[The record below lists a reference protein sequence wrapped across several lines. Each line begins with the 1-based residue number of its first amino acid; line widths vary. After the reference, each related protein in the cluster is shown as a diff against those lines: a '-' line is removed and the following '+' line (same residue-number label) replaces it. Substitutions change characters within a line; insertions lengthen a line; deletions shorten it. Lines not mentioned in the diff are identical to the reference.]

1 MFPGAGFWGAIGR
14 IASKHIKVVAGTRS
28 FKSRPKISNCK
39 DEEESMNAT
48 ENESDQ
54 EEMDTK
60 EGMSYN
66 DGLCL
71 ALTSTIVWF
80 VHIKEARVQ

>member
-1 MFPGAGFWGAIGR
+1 VFPGAGFWGAIGR
-14 IASKHIKVVAGTRS
+14 IASKHIKVVTGTRS
-28 FKSRPKISNCK
+28 SKSRPKISNCK

-60 EGMSYN
+60 EGMSCNGDLYLAWTCTMFE
-66 DGLCL
+66 LC
-71 ALTSTIVWF
+71 ALR
-80 VHIKEARVQ
+80 KLE

>member
-1 MFPGAGFWGAIGR
+1 VFPGTGFWDAIGR
-14 IASKHIKVVAGTRS
+14 IASKHIKVVTGTRS
-28 FKSRPKISNCK
+28 SKSRPKISNCK

-66 DGLCL
+66 GGLYL
-71 ALTSTIVWF
+71 ARTSTMF
-80 VHIKEARVQ
+80 ELCALRKLE

>member
-1 MFPGAGFWGAIGR
+1 MFPGSGFWGAIGR
-14 IASKHIKVVAGTRS
+14 IASKHIKVVSGTRS
-28 FKSRPKISNCK
+28 AKTRPKILNSK

-60 EGMSYN
+60 EGTLSLVTVSVTYFEM
-66 DGLCL
+66 
-71 ALTSTIVWF
+71 
-80 VHIKEARVQ
+80 

>member
-28 FKSRPKISNCK
+28 SKSRPKISNCK
-39 DEEESMNAT
+39 HEEESMNAI

-66 DGLCL
+66 ASLYL
-71 ALTSTIVWF
+71 ASTSTMFELRI
-80 VHIKEARVQ
+80 

>member
-1 MFPGAGFWGAIGR
+1 MFPGAGFWSAIGR
-14 IASKHIKVVAGTRS
+14 IASKHIKVVTGTRS
-28 FKSRPKISNCK
+28 SKSRPKISNCK
-39 DEEESMNAT
+39 DEEESMNAA

-66 DGLCL
+66 GGLYPAC
-71 ALTSTIVWF
+71 TSTMF
-80 VHIKEARVQ
+80 ELCTLRKLE

>member
-1 MFPGAGFWGAIGR
+1 MFPGSGFWGAIGR
-14 IASKHIKVVAGTRS
+14 IASKHIKVVTGTRS
-28 FKSRPKISNCK
+28 SKSRPKISNCK

-60 EGMSYN
+60 EGMCFIMAVKY
-66 DGLCL
+66 L
-71 ALTSTIVWF
+71 F
-80 VHIKEARVQ
+80 

>member
-14 IASKHIKVVAGTRS
+14 IASKHIKVVTGTRS
-28 FKSRPKISNCK
+28 SKSRPKISNCK

-60 EGMSYN
+60 EGMSY
-66 DGLCL
+66 DCGLYL
-71 ALTSTIVWF
+71 AWTYTMFELCT
-80 VHIKEARVQ
+80 

>member
-1 MFPGAGFWGAIGR
+1 MFPGSGFWGAIGR
-14 IASKHIKVVAGTRS
+14 IASKHIKVVTGTRS
-28 FKSRPKISNCK
+28 AKTRPKILNSK

-60 EGMSYN
+60 EGTLSLVTVSVTYFEM
-66 DGLCL
+66 
-71 ALTSTIVWF
+71 
-80 VHIKEARVQ
+80 

>member
-1 MFPGAGFWGAIGR
+1 MFPGSGFWGAIGR
-14 IASKHIKVVAGTRS
+14 IASKHIKVVTGTRS
-28 FKSRPKISNCK
+28 AKTRPKILNSK

-60 EGMSYN
+60 EGTLSLVTVSVTYFEMWRIGSN
-66 DGLCL
+66 QL
-71 ALTSTIVWF
+71 
-80 VHIKEARVQ
+80 

>member
-1 MFPGAGFWGAIGR
+1 MFPGSGFWGAIGR
-14 IASKHIKVVAGTRS
+14 IASKHIKVATGTRS
-28 FKSRPKISNCK
+28 AKTRPKIFNSK

-60 EGMSYN
+60 EGTLSLVTVSVTYFEM
-66 DGLCL
+66 
-71 ALTSTIVWF
+71 
-80 VHIKEARVQ
+80 

>member
-66 DGLCL
+66 GGLCL
-71 ALTSTIVWF
+71 ALTATVVWF
-80 VHIKEARVQ
+80 VHIEEARVQ

>member
-1 MFPGAGFWGAIGR
+1 MFPGSGFWGAIGR
-14 IASKHIKVVAGTRS
+14 IASKHIKVVTGTRS
-28 FKSRPKISNCK
+28 AKTRPKIFNSK

-60 EGMSYN
+60 EGTLSLVTVSITYFEM
-66 DGLCL
+66 
-71 ALTSTIVWF
+71 
-80 VHIKEARVQ
+80 

>member
-1 MFPGAGFWGAIGR
+1 MFPGAGFWGDIGR
-14 IASKHIKVVAGTRS
+14 IASKHIKVVTGTRS
-28 FKSRPKISNCK
+28 SKGRPKISNCK

-60 EGMSYN
+60 EGMWYN
-66 DGLCL
+66 VDLYN
-71 ALTSTIVWF
+71 V
-80 VHIKEARVQ
+80 

>member
-14 IASKHIKVVAGTRS
+14 IASKHIKVVTGTRS
-28 FKSRPKISNCK
+28 SKSHPKISNCK

-60 EGMSYN
+60 EGMWYN
-66 DGLCL
+66 GSLYL
-71 ALTSTIVWF
+71 AWTSTMF
-80 VHIKEARVQ
+80 ELCT

>member
-1 MFPGAGFWGAIGR
+1 MFPGSGFWGAIGR
-14 IASKHIKVVAGTRS
+14 IASKHIKVVTGTRS
-28 FKSRPKISNCK
+28 AKNRPKILISN

-60 EGMSYN
+60 EGM
-66 DGLCL
+66 L
-71 ALTSTIVWF
+71 F
-80 VHIKEARVQ
+80 VTTVFVPC

>member
-14 IASKHIKVVAGTRS
+14 IASKHIKVVTGTRS
-28 FKSRPKISNCK
+28 SKSRPKISNCK

-60 EGMSYN
+60 EGMWYHR
-66 DGLCL
+66 GLYL
-71 ALTSTIVWF
+71 AWTSTVF
-80 VHIKEARVQ
+80 ELYT

>member
-1 MFPGAGFWGAIGR
+1 MFPGTGFWDAIGR
-14 IASKHIKVVAGTRS
+14 IASKHIKVVTGTRS
-28 FKSRPKISNCK
+28 SKSRPKISNCK

-66 DGLCL
+66 GGLYL
-71 ALTSTIVWF
+71 ARTSTMF
-80 VHIKEARVQ
+80 ELCALRKLE